1 VLLLKEDKQFIPYQ
15 HQTQQMNLIKE
26 ELMMVDNQKLI
37 LFNRGNAISTAPIN
51 NGTKKL
57 PKPPTIPGMT
67 IKKIIMKAC
76 AVIIVLYN

>member
-1 VLLLKEDKQFIPYQ
+1 LTVHPVPAPDSTNELDKRRI
-15 HQTQQMNLIKE
+15 N
-26 ELMMVDNQKLI
+26 DGGNSQKLI